1 MHIKLKFP
9 PDSTAFFIKSESEF
23 QKIKITESRISVSS
37 KGIKIEYQSSNE
49 GEMPFEES
57 VLLDKREFF
66 DHVNSIN

>member
-23 QKIKITESRISVSS
+23 QKIKIKESRIIVNSEGV
-37 KGIKIEYQSSNE
+37 KIECQSFNE
-49 GEMPFEES
+49 GEMPFDEKI
-57 VLLDKREFF
+57 LLDKREFF